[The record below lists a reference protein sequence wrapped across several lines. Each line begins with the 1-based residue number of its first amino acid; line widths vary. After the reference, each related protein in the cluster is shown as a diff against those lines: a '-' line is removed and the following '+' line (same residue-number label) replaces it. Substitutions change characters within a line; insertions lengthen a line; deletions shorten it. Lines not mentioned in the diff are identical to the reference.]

1 MKKTIFAIFILVTLV
16 LAFSSV
22 NAQDIKEVMIA
33 TNISYADFAVA
44 SVAASKIGAALF
56 FVSKGTIPSDTL
68 EAINSI
74 NPDKIYIIGGP
85 AVVSRSVELELNKTY
100 QVIRIW
106 GMTRYGTSCEVAK
119 YFWPEGSEKAVLVWD
134 LPDSLFVNL
143 SVSSMIVKSADEA
156 QAEGIPLILI
166 PKNHLTVEIED
177 TLKTLNVS
185 SVKLY
190 GDVGS
195 KVIDDL
201 NSLGI
206 EIKERITGNPSQVRE
221 RLEEKDKNMFKNET
235 RPLVIAAVA
244 NWEEGIAVR
253 AAPHGV
259 SILVFSESEIPR
271 VVNKTKEI
279 ISTRN
284 VSKILVTG
292 KPDLS
297 KKIYDAL
304 IDAGINETTPV
315 IWVTGKHYEIARKIF
330 QHVKERLK
338 EIRERHERI
347 LEKIRKRLI
356 KLREKTEDRCEYW
369 LFEAN
374 KTIETLNTS
383 VAKAR
388 YNLIQELY
396 NSCVDAVNKNQT
408 LVALRC
414 LNNMK
419 NEVRRLKW
427 ENRATKRSLI
437 QEEIQTESEAAS
449 ETREKER
456 SEWKNFEQRMSQKL
470 LPAKVSECKSL
481 IESLRNAIAQR
492 NYDEA
497 RRIKFMVS
505 QKCAQVTVSREGG
518 FVPVKTVARAKIFGG
533 R

>member
-1 MKKTIFAIFILVTLV
+1 MKTIFAAFILASLV
-16 LAFSSV
+16 LALEAV
-22 NAQDIKEVMIA
+22 NAQDVKEVMIA

-74 NPDKIYIIGGP
+74 NPEKIYIIGGP
-85 AVVSRSVELELNKTY
+85 AVVSRSLELELNKTY

-119 YFWPEGSEKAVLVWD
+119 YFWPEGSEEAVLVWD
-134 LPDSLFVNL
+134 LPDSPFVNL
-143 SVSSMIVKSADEA
+143 SVSSMIVKSADSA
-156 QAEGIPLILI
+156 QAEEIPLILI

-206 EIKERITGNPSQVRE
+206 SIEERITGSPTKVRE
-221 RLEEKDKNMFKNET
+221 RLEDRDEEMFKNQS

-259 SILVFSESEIPR
+259 SMLVFSESEIPR

-315 IWVTGKHYEIARKIF
+315 IWVTGKHYRVARRIF
-330 QHVKERLK
+330 EHVKERLK
-338 EIRERHERI
+338 EIRERHEKAIERI
-347 LEKIRKRLI
+347 RERLVKIRER
-356 KLREKTEDRCEYW
+356 TEDRCEYW

-383 VAKAR
+383 VARAR

-408 LVALRC
+408 LVALRY
-414 LNNMK
+414 LNDMK

-427 ENRATKRSLI
+427 ENRGIKRSMI
-437 QEEIQTESEAAS
+437 REEIETESEDAS
-449 ETREKER
+449 TVRENERTRWR
-456 SEWKNFEQRMSQKL
+456 NFEQTMSQRL
-470 LPAKVSECKSL
+470 TPVKVSKCRNLVEN
-481 IESLRNAIAQR
+481 LRNALAQR

-497 RRIKFMVS
+497 RRIKFRIS
-505 QKCAQVTVSREGG
+505 EECAQVAISREGS
-518 FVPVKTVARAKIFGG
+518 FVPVRMRIRSLG
-533 R
+533 